1 MRRSI
6 AIFLCLSAL
15 ITAAIPRASYATDA
29 KPYFLV
35 ASPEMRDPIFRRSV
49 IMMVPT
55 TQAPLLAGVIINEP
69 TGTSAQEVFP
79 HFPALKNDLSSAY
92 YGGPVDNGRPTIALR
107 TRNPPAHAVQVFEDV
122 YVTTD
127 ADSIAQILKDH
138 TAPANLRIFLG
149 RAQWLED
156 QLQSELMREAW
167 YIVPPDA
174 DLAFSADPTH
184 LWRKLVARGQ
194 LQETKY
200 RTPIFI
206 RPIDLPIA
214 LDGGVVWPSL

>member
-1 MRRSI
+1 M
-6 AIFLCLSAL
+6 
-15 ITAAIPRASYATDA
+15 TAANSRAAYATDA

-35 ASPEMRDPIFRRSV
+35 ASPEMRDPIFRESV

-55 TQAPLLAGVIINEP
+55 IQAPLLAGVIINEP

-79 HFPALKNDLSSAY
+79 HFPALKEHPSSAY
-92 YGGPVDNGRPTIALR
+92 FGGPVDNGRPTIALR
-107 TRNPPAHAVQVFEDV
+107 TKNPPAHVAQLFEDV
-122 YVTTD
+122 YVSTE
-127 ADSIAQILKDH
+127 ADTIAQILKDH

-200 RTPIFI
+200 YIPILI
-206 RPIDLPIA
+206 RPIDLHIP
-214 LDGGVVWPSL
+214 LDGGVVWPSP

>member
-1 MRRSI
+1 M
-6 AIFLCLSAL
+6 
-15 ITAAIPRASYATDA
+15 TAASSRAAYATDA

-35 ASPEMRDPIFRRSV
+35 ASPEMRDPIFRESV

-55 TQAPLLAGVIINEP
+55 IQAPLLAGVIINEP

-79 HFPALKNDLSSAY
+79 HFPALKDDPSSAY

-107 TRNPPAHAVQVFEDV
+107 TNHPPGHAVQLFEDV
-122 YVTTD
+122 YVSTD
-127 ADSIAQILKDH
+127 ADTIAQILKDH

-174 DLAFSADPTH
+174 ELLFSADPTH

-194 LQETKY
+194 LQETNFDSILIG
-200 RTPIFI
+200 P
-206 RPIDLPIA
+206 PANHVA
-214 LDGGVVWPSL
+214 LEGGVVLPSP